1 MTRNVFYEIL
11 LLDRV
16 FLNTIPIE
24 VRRNDIKKIKKRKK
38 LQAGPLSQN
47 RSEDRINKCK
57 QECY

>member
-11 LLDRV
+11 RLDRV

-38 LQAGPLSQN
+38 LQGGPLSQN
-47 RSEDRINKCK
+47 HFEDRINKCK
-57 QECY
+57 QE